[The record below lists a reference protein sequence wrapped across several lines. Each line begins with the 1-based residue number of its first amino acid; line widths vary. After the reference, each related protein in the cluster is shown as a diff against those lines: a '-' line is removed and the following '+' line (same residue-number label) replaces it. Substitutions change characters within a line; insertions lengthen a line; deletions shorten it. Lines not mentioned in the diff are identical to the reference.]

1 MSTQTPE
8 GGPLAGLRVI
18 EVAGIGPGP
27 FAAMML
33 ADMGAEVLRIDR
45 ASAVPPMQPVDPS
58 WDLLGRSRR
67 SVAVD
72 LKNPEGGECVLRLCE
87 SADVLIEGFR
97 PGVAERLGFG
107 PTEALARNSTLVY
120 GRMTGFG
127 QTGPLASAAGHDIN
141 YVAISGA
148 LYHMGPADAPPVPPL
163 NLVGD
168 FGGGGMLLAVGI
180 LAALH
185 ERSTSG
191 KGQVVDAAMVDGSAL
206 LTTVQHSIAAMGMW
220 NVERGTNIVDGGAP
234 FYGTYETSDGKYLAV
249 GPIEDRFRLE
259 FATILGLDVA
269 ELGDPSDPTEW
280 PKGHDRVAEVIRQ
293 RTAEDWLS
301 RTDGTDACV
310 TPILSIFDAPD
321 HPHNQARQVFCEV
334 DGIAQPSPAP
344 RFDRTP
350 SPNPTGAPNP
360 GEHTDEGLAAWGFSD
375 AEIGKLRDAGVVAQ
389 IPNG

>member
-1 MSTQTPE
+1 MTAEQPR

-33 ADMGAEVLRIDR
+33 ADMGAEVLRVDR
-45 ASAVPPMQPVDPS
+45 AASVPPAQPADPS

-87 SADVLIEGFR
+87 NADVLIEGFR
-97 PGVAERLGFG
+97 PGVAERLGIG
-107 PTEALARNSTLVY
+107 PTEALARNSALVY

-127 QTGPLASAAGHDIN
+127 QAGPLASAAGHDIN
-141 YVAISGA
+141 YVAVSGA

-180 LAALH
+180 LAALY

-191 KGQVVDAAMVDGSAL
+191 KGQVVDAAMIDGSAL
-206 LTTVQHSIAAMGMW
+206 LTTVQHSMAAMGMW
-220 NVERGTNIVDGGAP
+220 NSERGTNIVDGSAP
-234 FYGTYETSDGKYLAV
+234 FYGTYETSDAKYLAV
-249 GPIEDRFRLE
+249 GPIEDRFRAE
-259 FATILGLDVA
+259 FASVLGLEVED
-269 ELGDPSDPTEW
+269 LGDPSDPAEW
-280 PKGHDRVAEVIRQ
+280 PRRRAGVAERIRQ
-293 RTAEDWLS
+293 RTADEWLS
-301 RTDGTDACV
+301 MTDGTDACV

-321 HPHNQARQVFCEV
+321 HPHNQARGVFCEV
-334 DGIAQPSPAP
+334 DGMTQPSPAP

-350 SPNPTGAPNP
+350 CAAPTGAPHP
-360 GEHTDEGLAAWGFSD
+360 GEHTDDGLRAWGFSS
-375 AEIGKLRDAGVVAQ
+375 AEIARLRVAGVVAQ
-389 IPNG
+389 IPTR